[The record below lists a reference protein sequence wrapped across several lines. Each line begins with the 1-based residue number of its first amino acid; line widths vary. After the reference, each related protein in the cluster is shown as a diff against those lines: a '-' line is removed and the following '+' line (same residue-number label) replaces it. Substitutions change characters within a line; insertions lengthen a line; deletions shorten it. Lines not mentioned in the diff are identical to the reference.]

1 MLYSSNLE
9 KSIVNKRTK
18 LNYKKV
24 FTFIF
29 IIFIS
34 LASFSQSRE
43 TIKKQRKADKAKIE
57 QKRNY
62 QKAREKTIKHRKS
75 IQTKEVQKRMKNSE
89 KRAEK
94 FNKSFSH
101 KKGILNR
108 KKKRK

>member
-1 MLYSSNLE
+1 MLYSLKLK
-9 KSIVNKRTK
+9 KSIVIKRTK

-24 FTFIF
+24 FAFIF

-34 LASFSQSRE
+34 VAGFSQSKE
-43 TIKKQRKADKAKIE
+43 TIRKQRKADKAKIE

-62 QKAREKTIKHRKS
+62 QKARKKTIKHRQG
-75 IQTKEVQKRMKNSE
+75 IQTKEVQKRMKKSRKE
-89 KRAEK
+89 ADKY
-94 FNKSFSH
+94 NKSFAH